1 MKPKHKRN
9 WLIIA
14 HCMNMDGQAASHHV
28 SDKLP
33 CLSSKGIRPILLS
46 AASGKKDKEF
56 EHHQVFSLF
65 PSGLKFEMRHFLR
78 NRLTDKRISE
88 CLLVIFSVLIF
99 PMYVLEK
106 IFIRFDSQ
114 WSWCFSA
121 YLRGS
126 RIMRKKSI
134 DAIYVH
140 GGASSAFIAAYWLSK
155 KFKTLWIAE
164 CYDPLIHDSWN
175 RSRSAYRWNAMVE
188 GIICKHA
195 HLAIWYTEGALNQ
208 ARSRNCAL
216 GERGVVVRPGMS
228 EPLLSGVNYVRG
240 PKIRFC
246 YFGGLTNERSLITFL
261 KPLVEIL
268 KVKPELKN
276 KIEVHTYGGNLDEKT
291 NGFLNE
297 HQQLKTLLK
306 THGRLG
312 YEQTTGKSG
321 RQRVNEEMKKAD
333 FLILLHG
340 VGQICEL
347 YIPSKAYEYLWAKR
361 PIFILTP
368 CPNVWN
374 EFIDESLHFI
384 VNQNGPK
391 AVGNYILDAIQRWEL
406 GNSINLVNQ
415 KTYSSEDAV
424 TQIFELSELTVKK

>member
-1 MKPKHKRN
+1 MQLKDKRN
-9 WLIIA
+9 WLVIA

-33 CLSSKGIRPILLS
+33 YLASKGIKPILLS
-46 AASGKKDKEF
+46 AASGKKDKAF

-106 IFIRFDSQ
+106 VFIRFDSQ

-121 YLRGS
+121 YTRGIS
-126 RIMRKKSI
+126 IMRKKSI

-155 KFKTLWIAE
+155 KFKIPWIAE
-164 CYDPLIHDSWN
+164 CYDPLIHDSWT

-188 GIICKHA
+188 GIICEHA
-195 HLAIWYTEGALNQ
+195 RLAIWYTEGALNQ
-208 ARSRNCAL
+208 ARNRNSAL
-216 GERGVVVRPGMS
+216 GDRGVVVRPGMS
-228 EPLLSGVNYVRG
+228 EPLQSGVNYIRG

-246 YFGGLTNERSLITFL
+246 YFGGLTNERSLVTFL

-268 KVKPELKN
+268 KVKPELNN

-291 NGFLNE
+291 SGFLNKHE
-297 HQQLKTLLK
+297 QVKLLLK
-306 THGRLG
+306 THGRLE
-312 YEQTTGKSG
+312 YDQTTGKSG

-368 CPNVWN
+368 CPKEWN
-374 EFIDESLHFI
+374 KFIDVSLHFI

-391 AVGNYILDAIQRWEL
+391 AVSDYILDAIQSWEL
-406 GNSINLVNQ
+406 EKNINFLNQ
-415 KTYSSEDAV
+415 KTYSSEDAIK
-424 TQIFELSELTVKK
+424 QIIKLFALTVRN